1 MLGGVTERIR
11 TWIIGLFVGAINGMS
26 RPEDRESAVR
36 WLSQSR
42 DILTSDQP
50 LSSKAKGLNG
60 LINSRATAK
69 AVASGVGAA
78 FSNYR
83 KSNLPLSMKVAIP
96 ATLAA
101 MPIVG
106 GQAAGVAAFGG
117 AIGLPVLLLIF
128 LGAAGVTSIIES
140 IGISPAAREDVRK
153 IVETIIADERLRR
166 ASAALKAAMR
176 DNPTTACRQDVP
188 AEELALRASLLAM
201 DPYEFERHVMSFFE
215 SAGLE
220 ISVTSKSNDL
230 GVDGTALHPDGLLI
244 VQCKRNATAN
254 KVGRPTVQQFKG
266 VVEENGAV
274 RGYIVT
280 TSSFTAEAIDS
291 AVMTDKI
298 VLVDMDQ
305 LIDWHQKTPAFGP
318 LG

>member
-1 MLGGVTERIR
+1 MLGGIAERIR
-11 TWIIGLFVGAINGMS
+11 GWVIGLFVGAINGMS

-50 LSSKAKGLNG
+50 LSGKARSLNA
-60 LINSRATAK
+60 LIDSRATAK
-69 AVASGVGAA
+69 AVASSVGTT

-101 MPIVG
+101 IPIVG

-117 AIGLPVLLLIF
+117 AVGLPVLLLIF

-140 IGISPAAREDVRK
+140 ISVSPATRDDIRK
-153 IVETIIADERLRR
+153 IVEKIIADERLRR

-176 DNPTTACRQDVP
+176 DQPTTAFRQDVP
-188 AEELALRASLLAM
+188 AEESALRASLLAM

-215 SAGLE
+215 GAGLE
-220 ISVTSKSNDL
+220 ISVTSKSSDL

-244 VQCKRNATAN
+244 VQCKRNSSTN
-254 KVGRPTVQQFKG
+254 KVGRPVIQQFKG
-266 VVEENGAV
+266 VVEENGAA

-280 TSSFTAEAIDS
+280 TSSFTAEAIES
-291 AVMTDKI
+291 AAMTDKI
-298 VLVDMDQ
+298 VLVDAVQ
-305 LIDWHQKTPAFGP
+305 LVGWHREPPQFNRS
-318 LG
+318 